1 MTPALYRLSPALN
14 SDGGRRNIPRS
25 LVRGPAQLNP
35 AARPLKSNNMPQSQ
49 GSDKHMISV
58 REPPHSRVPNPRAL
72 SHSLPGLTGVLFA
85 ATLSA
90 SLAASAAEVAGV
102 KFEESAR
109 VADGQPELV
118 LNGAGIRSKFFV
130 KVYAAGL
137 YLPEKA
143 RSLDAILAQP
153 GPKRVRMQFIHSEV
167 SAEKIRS
174 GWTDGYKA
182 NHSEAEIAALKD
194 RIDQFN
200 ALFPTLKAGDVVDV
214 DYLPGSGTAVKLN
227 GETKGIIAGEDFY
240 PATLKIWLGDSPAH
254 SGLKKAMLGQG

>member
-1 MTPALYRLSPALN
+1 M
-14 SDGGRRNIPRS
+14 
-25 LVRGPAQLNP
+25 
-35 AARPLKSNNMPQSQ
+35 M
-49 GSDKHMISV
+49 SV
-58 REPPHSRVPNPRAL
+58 QKLRHSRVRSPRAL
-72 SHSLPGLTGVLFA
+72 SRSLSSLAGALFA

-102 KFEESAR
+102 KFEESAQ
-109 VADGQPELV
+109 VADRQPELL

-143 RSLDAILAQP
+143 GSLDAVLAQP

-174 GWTDGYKA
+174 GWSDGYKA
-182 NHSEAEIAALKD
+182 NHSEAEVAALQG

-227 GETKGIIAGEDFY
+227 GETRGIIPGEDFNK
-240 PATLKIWLGDSPAH
+240 ATLKIWLGDSPAD